1 MIAGDDL
8 TLYMAILAR
17 LKAAGQWRWCRGR
30 PPHPPF
36 KGAEQATDRLLAHLP
51 PDSPVLVMRDQ
62 VLRPVR
68 VAVLRSGRPLLVPD
82 DLGQVLYRIP
92 PGSLKYQIP
101 GAITA
106 HLRID
111 PLPYGSAE
119 WRGPVGMI
127 VVGCTAWSRDRRQ
140 LWSLDWDS
148 TAGTLDELQGGETD
162 DDRAVWRLSRDVPVA
177 CIAADEQEISETWP
191 GWAIGHRADVVF
203 TPTRTVILG
212 DDRTQGHD
220 PNQHQGMA

>member
-8 TLYMAILAR
+8 ALYMAILAQ

-36 KGAEQATDRLLAHLP
+36 KGAERATQRLLGYLP

-68 VAVLRSGRPLLVPD
+68 VAVLQSGRPLLIPD

-92 PGSLKYQIP
+92 LRSLTYGDT
-101 GAITA
+101 GANTP
-106 HLRID
+106 HLQID
-111 PLPYGSAE
+111 PLPYGSEE

-127 VVGCTAWSRDRRQ
+127 VVGCTAWSRDRRR

-148 TAGTLDELQGGETD
+148 TAGTLDELQRGEPD
-162 DDRAVWRLSRDVPVA
+162 GWRLSNDVPVV
-177 CIAADEQEISETWP
+177 CIAADEQEINEDWP
-191 GWAIGHRADVVF
+191 GWAVGHRADAVF

-212 DDRTQGHD
+212 QDRTDLSG
-220 PNQHQGMA
+220 PNPHQGLS